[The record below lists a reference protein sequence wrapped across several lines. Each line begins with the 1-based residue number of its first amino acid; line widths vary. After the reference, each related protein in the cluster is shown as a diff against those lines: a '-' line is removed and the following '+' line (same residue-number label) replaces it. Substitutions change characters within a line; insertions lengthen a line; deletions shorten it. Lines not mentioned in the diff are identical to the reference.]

1 MKHLFFF
8 AAALLFSLAARA
20 QELKE
25 IKLNAPDKS
34 RGSSVMQALDVRAS
48 AREMEETALS
58 LQDLSDLLW
67 AAYGTNR
74 PDGRRTAPT
83 AKNAQDID
91 LYVCLPAGAYLYDAR
106 NNLLKPIASGD
117 LRPALASGQAFINK
131 VPVVLL
137 IVSDYSRFRL
147 NDDEKARLW
156 AAMDGGIVSQNIN
169 IFCAAVGLSTVP
181 RAYMD
186 QEQIKKALKLTDTQ
200 MPVLNNPVGY
210 PKRAAVRPPV

>member
-8 AAALLFSLAARA
+8 TALLLLSLAARA

-34 RGSSVMQALDVRAS
+34 RGTPVMQALADRAS
-48 AREMEETALS
+48 AREMEETPLS
-58 LQDLSDLLW
+58 PQDLSDLLW
-67 AAYGTNR
+67 AAYGINR

-91 LYVCLPAGAYLYDAR
+91 LYVCLPAGAYLYDAK
-106 NNLLKPIASGD
+106 NNLLKPVVNGD
-117 LRPALASGQAFINK
+117 LRPVLASGQEFMKK

-147 NDDEKARLW
+147 DDNEKARLW

-169 IFCAAVGLSTVP
+169 IFCAAAGLSTVP

-186 QEQIKKALKLTDTQ
+186 QEQLKTILNLTATQ

-210 PKRAAVRPPV
+210 PKQH